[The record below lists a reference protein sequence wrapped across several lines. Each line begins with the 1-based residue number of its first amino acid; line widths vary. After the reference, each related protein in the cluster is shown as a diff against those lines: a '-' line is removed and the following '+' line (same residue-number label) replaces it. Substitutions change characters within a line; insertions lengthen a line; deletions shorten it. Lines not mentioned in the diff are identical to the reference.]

1 MYDEILSGIII
12 NVIVNVI
19 FMIIAVIKKIMGNIR
34 WKKIYRKRKKAYYNI
49 LLVFVI
55 LILSFIFSFITS
67 LFILL
72 ICYNSKSNV
81 SAMILGLIFSI
92 VFGFLNFA
100 LINKINYFKKEL
112 IFIKN
117 SKLFIVLYALILNAM
132 SSMMMIFNGKSLWGI
147 KAVLVITMSIVEIVL
162 LYICDITSKENIVI
176 CDIPYTLYKY
186 SNVSVFLSDGVEI
199 KCYDLRKMRF
209 KGGMLIIDQ
218 EGEMITIDKKNVLYC
233 KFGGNALYDI

>member
-1 MYDEILSGIII
+1 
-12 NVIVNVI
+12 
-19 FMIIAVIKKIMGNIR
+19 MGNIR

-162 LYICDITSKENIVI
+162 LYICDI
-176 CDIPYTLYKY
+176 PYTLYKY